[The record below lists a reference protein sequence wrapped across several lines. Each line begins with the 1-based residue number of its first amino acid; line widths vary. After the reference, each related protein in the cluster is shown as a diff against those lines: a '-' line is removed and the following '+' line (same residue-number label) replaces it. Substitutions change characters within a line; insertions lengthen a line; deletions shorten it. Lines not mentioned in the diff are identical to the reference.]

1 MAAPGTVYNKARLK
15 LAQAAINLGT
25 ADVRSV
31 LVTSG
36 YVPNIDTDEFLSVI
50 GANEVTTNGAARVAL
65 ANKALTLD
73 TTNDRAKFDCDDF
86 EFGLRLA
93 DRGALCGGLRPH
105 RQRRDR
111 AARRLRPARRHG
123 GRHERLCGGRPEDQ
137 GHGPRERAGAGL
149 RNDAPPQARPLLGRR

>member
-25 ADVRSV
+25 ADVRAV

-36 YVPNIDTDEFLSVI
+36 YVPNIDTDEFLSII
-50 GANEVTTNGAARVAL
+50 GANEVTANGAARVAL

-86 EFGLRLA
+86 EFGPASGSPIVARYAVVYVHTGSDATAPLVGYILLDDTA
-93 DRGALCGGLRPH
+93 GGTNVS
-105 RQRRDR
+105 
-111 AARRLRPARRHG
+111 AAVGQKIKVTVHAN
-123 GRHERLCGGRPEDQ
+123 
-137 GHGPRERAGAGL
+137 GL
-149 RNDAPPQARPLLGRR
+149 VQV